1 MATYLKDHWK
11 EIQIEPVIVCSS
23 DEAKE
28 RLSKNFSNTI
38 TLMDYAKG
46 FYRVLLNKKTI
57 QYFRGLLKNFF
68 LSFLKSINFR
78 N

>member
-11 EIQIEPVIVCSS
+11 EIQIDPVIVCSS

-46 FYRVLLNKKTI
+46 LF
-57 QYFRGLLKNFF
+57 
-68 LSFLKSINFR
+68 
-78 N
+78 